1 MQLRREE
8 EADADLVPVWAVQ
21 SQGGMNRWGAPYD
34 WNPVF
39 DEVLAKM
46 IAGELDAAGAL
57 AAASQPPNVDFIP
70 VSLQLGAKDRPVRER
85 LS

>member
-1 MQLRREE
+1 
-8 EADADLVPVWAVQ
+8 VPVWAVQ

-57 AAASQPPNVDFIP
+57 AAAVDGVNKVIQEW
-70 VSLQLGAKDRPVRER
+70 LLA
-85 LS
+85 